1 MIFNNNF
8 RCNLLYKCNFAYKN
22 TLHLLFDK
30 CSQQRQH
37 LIVRVNRIDLQH
49 QSPWRHHLFWCHSA
63 EAILRTVLPVWK
75 KCDIIRH
82 KKLVNDKVKYRQIR
96 ALLDLATPQPN
107 LSPYDIQR
115 MIAYNLNLYFF
126 KFYTLKQHF
135 KTTIF

>member
-1 MIFNNNF
+1 MLFIS
-8 RCNLLYKCNFAYKN
+8 KCNFAYKN

-37 LIVRVNRIDLQH
+37 LVVRVNSIDLQH

-75 KCDIIRH
+75 RCDIIRH
-82 KKLVNDKVKYRQIR
+82 KKFVNDKVKYRQIW

>member
-1 MIFNNNF
+1 M
-8 RCNLLYKCNFAYKN
+8 
-22 TLHLLFDK
+22 
-30 CSQQRQH
+30 
-37 LIVRVNRIDLQH
+37 
-49 QSPWRHHLFWCHSA
+49 
-63 EAILRTVLPVWK
+63 
-75 KCDIIRH
+75 IRH

-96 ALLDLATPQPN
+96 ALLDLAKPQPN